1 MEMLQQT
8 IRDIVPK
15 LGIKW
20 MAPQIPARGLTW
32 LDGTLDKKA
41 GLAPPIWDG
50 TTNSHRLNPPKLMK
64 LPTLFA

>member
-32 LDGTLDKKA
+32 LDGTLDKKQVWRPQYGMA
-41 GLAPPIWDG
+41 LQIR
-50 TTNSHRLNPPKLMK
+50 TV
-64 LPTLFA
+64 